1 MTENTSLAH
10 LIMDPLSQASLG
22 ASLSQSFAQNKQK
35 QVSAMIIGALAAM
48 SPDLDIFINSP
59 DDPLLFLEYHRQF
72 THSLI
77 FIPVGALICALVFY
91 PFLKAS
97 WVQKKWPAAKLSFA
111 QIYLFSFLAYATHGL
126 LDSFTSYGTQLFWP
140 FSDYRVAWNMISII
154 DPLFTLP
161 LVVFISIAVFRKKTV
176 YARIGFGYALLYLS
190 LGVIQ
195 YQRAESA
202 VYELARERGHQI
214 ERVHLKPSFANRHV
228 WKLLYEYDG
237 RYYVDAAKLLWNTE
251 IIPGT
256 SIQKLDVKR
265 DFPWLPEDS
274 QQAKDIERFRW
285 FSDDFLA
292 VSARDKT
299 LITDVRY
306 SFLPN
311 TINSMW
317 GIEINKRL
325 IDDGDFDAHVFYE
338 INNQLNKNT
347 MQQFLDMVF

>member
-1 MTENTSLAH
+1 
-10 LIMDPLSQASLG
+10 MDPLSQASLG
-22 ASLSQSFAQNKQK
+22 ASLSQSFAQNKPK
-35 QVSAMIIGALAAM
+35 QVSAMVIGVLAAM
-48 SPDLDIFINSP
+48 SPDLDVFINSP

-91 PFLKAS
+91 PFFKIG
-97 WVQKKWPAAKLSFA
+97 WVQRKWPAAKLSFA

-126 LDSFTSYGTQLFWP
+126 LDACTSYGTQLFWP
-140 FSDYRVAWNMISII
+140 FSDYRVAWNVVSII

-161 LVVFISIAVFRKKTV
+161 LIAFILIAVFRKKAV

-190 LGVIQ
+190 LGVVQ
-195 YQRAESA
+195 YQRAENA
-202 VYELARERGHQI
+202 VYELARVRGHQI

-237 RYYVDAAKLLWNTE
+237 RYYVDAVKLLWNTE
-251 IIPGT
+251 IFPGS
-256 SIQKLDVKR
+256 SIQKFDVKR

-292 VSARDKT
+292 ISAKNKN
-299 LITDVRY
+299 LIMDVRY

-311 TINSMW
+311 RINSMW
-317 GIEINKRL
+317 GVKVNKEL
-325 IDDGDFDAHVFYE
+325 IDEGKLDAHVEYE
-338 INNQLNKNT
+338 IKRD
-347 MQQFLDMVF
+347 LDEKAIRRFIEMVF